1 MELVISDCGEE
12 IETDMLLHANGGE
25 TFPCQDEVDR
35 LRKALE
41 EARR

>member
-1 MELVISDCGEE
+1 MIHQNQKLVWELGFPYFSSCSD
-12 IETDMLLHANGGE
+12 LS
-25 TFPCQDEVDR
+25 QDEVDR